1 MTETGPVQRKG
12 AQAAPVPAAL
22 SSRAAAD
29 PAAHQTGRAQAADP
43 AGLRTRR
50 AQAAADTEAA
60 LKDAAKRV
68 FGRVGYLRA
77 KITDITTEAGRAAGS
92 FYSHFDSKEQLLEA
106 LLLDILAEG
115 RRRSTLPGHDPDF
128 SNLDAIR
135 WHLAGYWS
143 FLTENRSVILA
154 LYQAAMISE
163 HFARRQRELMA
174 PLMAEMAGHLEYV
187 TAAGGRLPADP
198 PDVAEAM
205 VALMSG
211 YAYSWLI
218 EDQPRL
224 TADKAVDML
233 AQFILAGVMGRPRG
247 PE

>member
-1 MTETGPVQRKG
+1 MT
-12 AQAAPVPAAL
+12 
-22 SSRAAAD
+22 D
-29 PAAHQTGRAQAADP
+29 NP

-68 FGRVGYLRA
+68 FDRVGYLRA

-92 FYSHFDSKEQLLEA
+92 FYSHFDSKDELLEA

-115 RRRSTLPGHDPDF
+115 HRRSALAGHDPDF
-128 SNLDAIR
+128 SQLDAIR
-135 WHLAGYWS
+135 WHLAAYWS
-143 FLTENRSVILA
+143 FLVENRAVMLA
-154 LYQAAMISE
+154 LHQAAMLSE
-163 HFARRQRELMA
+163 YFARRQRELMA
-174 PLMAEMAGHLEYV
+174 PLLAEMAGHLEYV

-211 YAYSWLI
+211 YGYSWLT
-218 EDQPRL
+218 EEQPRL
-224 TADKAVDML
+224 TADEAVDML
-233 AQFILAGVMGRPRG
+233 ARFILAGIMGPGRATDQAVAFIQNDDG
-247 PE
+247 GAVTNLASGE

>member
-1 MTETGPVQRKG
+1 MVE
-12 AQAAPVPAAL
+12 
-22 SSRAAAD
+22 
-29 PAAHQTGRAQAADP
+29 TGRAQAAGP
-43 AGLRTRR
+43 PGLRTRR

-68 FGRVGYLRA
+68 FDRAGYLRA

-115 RRRSTLPGHDPDF
+115 HRRATLPGHDPDF
-128 SNLDAIR
+128 SRLDAIR

-143 FLTENRSVILA
+143 FLTGNRPVILA
-154 LYQAAMISE
+154 LNQAAMISE

-174 PLMAEMAGHLEYV
+174 PLLAEMAGHLEYV
-187 TAAGGRLPADP
+187 TAAGGQLPAEP

-205 VALMSG
+205 VALISG
-211 YAYSWLI
+211 YACSWLT

-224 TADKAVDML
+224 SADEAVDML
-233 AQFILAGVMGRPRG
+233 ARFILAGVMGPAGRPG
-247 PE
+247 